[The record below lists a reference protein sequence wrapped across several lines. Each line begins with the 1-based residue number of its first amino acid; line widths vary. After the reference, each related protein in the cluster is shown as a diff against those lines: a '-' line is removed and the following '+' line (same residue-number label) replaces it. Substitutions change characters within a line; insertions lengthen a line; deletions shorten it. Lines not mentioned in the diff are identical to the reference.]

1 MITITTSFKERSI
14 LFVTDGYLV
23 HSRILNKAFKE
34 VPVSTIIHQ
43 FILLNLSISGEVFK
57 SWIGHFRVPPGLC
70 FRTRV
75 GAQPLIW
82 KSFFILMQI
91 KLIFTRKVVH
101 LASFWKWGFLE
112 LASGLFAPCKGPQ
125 DIFRSWIPCSR
136 FRIPSTSFQS
146 LSMELGFWIAIFSWI
161 PVSCG
166 CIPDSQAEYSRF
178 HMQNFLGFCI
188 LRTADVSPR
197 SSPLRDVLRG
207 GRSATQRQK
216 FHTEDVSQCLHNK
229 SGSHGVPNANLFN
242 VYVSPGRFW

>member
-34 VPVSTIIHQ
+34 VPVSTITHQ
-43 FILLNLSISGEVFK
+43 FIILNLSISGEVFK
-57 SWIGHFRVPPGLC
+57 SWIGHFPVPPGLC

-82 KSFFILMQI
+82 KSFFILIQI

-146 LSMELGFWIAIFSWI
+146 LSVELGFGLQSLVGFRFPTAVFRIPKPSIPDSTFKIFWDS
-161 PVSCG
+161 VSCG
-166 CIPDSQAEYSRF
+166 RQT
-178 HMQNFLGFCI
+178 FLLAHRRWGTFREEERLRLSDRNSI
-188 LRTADVSPR
+188 LMT
-197 SSPLRDVLRG
+197 
-207 GRSATQRQK
+207 
-216 FHTEDVSQCLHNK
+216 
-229 SGSHGVPNANLFN
+229 
-242 VYVSPGRFW
+242 

>member
-43 FILLNLSISGEVFK
+43 FIILNLSISGEVFK
-57 SWIGHFRVPPGLC
+57 SWIGHFPVPPGLC
-70 FRTRV
+70 FRTRI

-91 KLIFTRKVVH
+91 KLIFTGKVVR

-112 LASGLFAPCKGPQ
+112 LASGLFGPPCKGLQ
-125 DIFRSWIPCSR
+125 DIFRFWIPCRR

-146 LSMELGFWIAIFSWI
+146 LSVELGFGLQSLVGFRFPTAVFRIPKPSIPDSTFKIFWDS
-161 PVSCG
+161 VSCG
-166 CIPDSQAEYSRF
+166 RQT
-178 HMQNFLGFCI
+178 FLLAHRRWGTFREEERLRLSDRNSI
-188 LRTADVSPR
+188 LMT
-197 SSPLRDVLRG
+197 
-207 GRSATQRQK
+207 
-216 FHTEDVSQCLHNK
+216 
-229 SGSHGVPNANLFN
+229 
-242 VYVSPGRFW
+242 